1 MSSRI
6 DWSSLIFPAILAFSP
21 IITQAETPAAA
32 PAAVSQA
39 VTINAPALTARFA
52 THVTPMHAHDKDE
65 HAVKASQSEWYFI
78 RSANAVET
86 RDLQGSRSE
95 YWLLGSNG
103 KVYYKKLYHAQKKSV
118 EIFPGDQDMMGHFQ
132 WDKVSTMLNQ
142 QDLAAL
148 KKVGTTKVMGE
159 TAEIRSGVINGAK
172 VQLTWLTESQLPAKL
187 VRRYPD
193 KVVSLTMSQRYSA
206 EKSPVQITSTD
217 TIQSYDVIDMADFGD
232 MEDDPFIRSVMNEAS
247 TNGQAAHNHSH

>member
-6 DWSSLIFPAILAFSP
+6 VWSSLIFPAILALSP
-21 IITQAETPAAA
+21 TVTHAEISAANQQAT
-32 PAAVSQA
+32 AVSTA
-39 VTINAPALTARFA
+39 SATALTARFE
-52 THVTPMHAHDKDE
+52 TRVTPIHTHDKGE

-148 KKVGTTKVMGE
+148 KKVGTTRMMGE
-159 TAEIRSGVINGAK
+159 PAEIRTGVINGAK

-187 VRRYPD
+187 IRRYPD
-193 KVVSLTMSQRYSA
+193 KVVSLTMSNRYSA

-232 MEDDPFIRSVMNEAS
+232 MEDDPFIRSVMTEAS
-247 TNGQAAHNHSH
+247 ANGQAGHSHSH